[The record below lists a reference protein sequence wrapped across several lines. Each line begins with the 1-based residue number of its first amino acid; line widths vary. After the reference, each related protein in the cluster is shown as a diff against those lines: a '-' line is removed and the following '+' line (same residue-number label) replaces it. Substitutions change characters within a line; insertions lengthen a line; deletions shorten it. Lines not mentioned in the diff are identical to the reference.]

1 MPLIDYFL
9 PADFAQLGEYYHE
22 FEREFPRDDGDA
34 HARDRDGYD

>member
-1 MPLIDYFL
+1 L

-22 FEREFPRDDGDA
+22 FEREFPQDDGDAHA